1 VLPGTDTTVA
11 ACENRRMTAMYDMP
25 VRVSTKG
32 DARWQQWIARGEAQD
47 RARQQRARRIAIFV
61 GSTILLWLSAT
72 WTLR

>member
-1 VLPGTDTTVA
+1 MA
-11 ACENRRMTAMYDMP
+11 HRACDDLGMTAMYEIP
-25 VRVSTKG
+25 VRVRTKG

-47 RARQQRARRIAIFV
+47 RATRQRARRVAILV